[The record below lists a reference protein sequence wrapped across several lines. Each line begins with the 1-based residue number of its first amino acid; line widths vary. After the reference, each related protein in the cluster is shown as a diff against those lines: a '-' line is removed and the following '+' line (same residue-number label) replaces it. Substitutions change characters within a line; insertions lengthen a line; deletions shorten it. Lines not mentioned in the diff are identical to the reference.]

1 MAVHIIERKKYKT
14 LENILKTKKYYR
26 ASSGICKYLICVETG
41 EKVVIAFTESDFLN
55 SVERFF
61 R

>member
-1 MAVHIIERKKYKT
+1 MIHIIDRKKYKT

-26 ASSGICKYLICVETG
+26 ASSGICKYLICTETN
-41 EKVVIAFTESDFLN
+41 EKIIIAFTETDFLN
-55 SVERFF
+55 SVDKFF